1 MFPLTRAWRKR
12 PNPDEGG
19 TAPPKPVTGRTDKG
33 KGECQTPQARE
44 PFWRESCVGPNRAR
58 LQPAP
63 NALRDYFLFC

>member
-1 MFPLTRAWRKR
+1 M
-12 PNPDEGG
+12 
-19 TAPPKPVTGRTDKG
+19 TGRTDKG
-33 KGECQTPQARE
+33 KGECRTPQARE